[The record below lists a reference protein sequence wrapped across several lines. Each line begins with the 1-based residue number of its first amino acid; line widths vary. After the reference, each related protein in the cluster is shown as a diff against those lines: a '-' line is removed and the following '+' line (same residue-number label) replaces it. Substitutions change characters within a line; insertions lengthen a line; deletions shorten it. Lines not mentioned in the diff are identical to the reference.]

1 MALEDLEPQLPHF
14 TGSDPN
20 SWISQS
26 ELYFRFYSIYGDE
39 RFSYVIEVFED
50 EPFYWFNS
58 WFRSDDLTWN
68 DFTTAMLHR
77 FCSSSLKAVDTV
89 VELSPPPS
97 ALNVFDEMPATLDK
111 QDSLILQLR
120 DQIPQ
125 YPTDC
130 YDVLVPLNP
139 NFSMPY
145 IGESA
150 VDLSSSQFPTDS
162 ISQQVYLSTVNNI
175 DLGFTQANRLAV
187 APLIQFDSLPIITS
201 IDNSDVIH
209 EGYLDILLSQS
220 FVLVYSGPKFVISA
234 VSTNK
239 FQFGSFAMVTD
250 GLLSPFCDKVQ
261 LTDFGFDPGP
271 YFFNSLYSDRII
283 IMPNHIG
290 VDLFEFCASNLD
302 HHCHS
307 ASKLFVFNY
316 DSDSPD
322 PYTTLTSDSIQ
333 LGTSNVVFQFQT
345 HLPNSATNTFLPC
358 FVVSHSTRIFSS
370 VLSKFQENLTME
382 TSPIIKDIETLD
394 MALQRATT
402 LVASPR
408 YKSPPNKPME
418 KIIGYIGRS
427 IDLMLFASQD
437 VSMNGNENLGALQSN
452 MMTIV
457 QFRVTDPSHN
467 SDFLSV
473 DMNIIVVAESFSCS
487 SVEEVWYLKGGYV
500 ETSTF
505 EKFALHTSEILSDLS
520 CVGTKQARFDI
531 WLFMFISIKCEKMLR
546 MTSVEGSTHD
556 VVFEIGH
563 LILGSTS
570 VVITQTVHYFD
581 QPMGLFWNAHLAA
594 VYIFNQ
600 SHTFVQAS
608 KGIVKTRLVYWV
620 LKFLV
625 GDKRLSWKGGTAMII
640 RYYTMWLWIRS
651 RYSFSLA
658 TVDFLGDRLHPNSV
672 EWVGYCIPVAQRLLF
687 PSMLPLRHSLTS
699 NPFTFVQSATYTDV
713 RLALGTNTTSFC
725 LVYSTIR
732 AAALLHG
739 EATVFF
745 KSMMP
750 STSRILSIT
759 FWLGTTFWRRGGIWS
774 FNSNALL
781 TSYKQVVVGSIRLY
795 GCKGLML
802 IYVNKNCQELKEM
815 DMRFTY
821 YLIGLS
827 TYGSKCQIQ
836 PIMISH
842 SPRRLAY
849 LAKCIQKVK
858 YNHFQLESYWS
869 WALHTFGLLTFDPKF
884 YVDTTSKIDLSI
896 AKRAFHTLSKTE
908 NESILVHVMLSFEA
922 LYGHKPPDNLL
933 CLRHCILVAQQLEP
947 ATRFLLLNSNITFFP
962 AQIRKTTLTPPKKHA
977 HFHLADKVNLK
988 GGSNVMNRL
997 GPTRLVSPIRS
1008 TGFVNLT

>member
-1 MALEDLEPQLPHF
+1 MALEDLEPQLPRF
-14 TGSDPN
+14 TGSDPYL
-20 SWISQS
+20 WISQS

-58 WFRSDDLTWN
+58 WFRSDNLTWN

-77 FCSSSLKAVDTV
+77 FCSSTLKAVDTV
-89 VELSPPPS
+89 VELSPPLS
-97 ALNVFDEMPATLDK
+97 AHNVFDEMPATLDK

-125 YPTDC
+125 HHC

-139 NFSMPY
+139 NFSMPS
-145 IGESA
+145 IGESD

-162 ISQQVYLSTVNNI
+162 ISQQVYLSNVNHI

-187 APLIQFDSLPIITS
+187 APLIQFDSSPIITS
-201 IDNSDVIH
+201 IDNSHVIH
-209 EGYLDILLSQS
+209 EGCHDILLSQS
-220 FVLVYSGPKFVISA
+220 FVLVYSGPKFIISA
-234 VSTNK
+234 VSTNQ
-239 FQFGSFAMVTD
+239 FQFGSSVMVTD

-271 YFFNSLYSDRII
+271 YFFSTLYSNRII

-307 ASKLFVFNY
+307 ASKLF
-316 DSDSPD
+316 
-322 PYTTLTSDSIQ
+322 
-333 LGTSNVVFQFQT
+333 
-345 HLPNSATNTFLPC
+345 A
-358 FVVSHSTRIFSS
+358 SH
-370 VLSKFQENLTME
+370 
-382 TSPIIKDIETLD
+382 
-394 MALQRATT
+394 
-402 LVASPR
+402 
-408 YKSPPNKPME
+408 
-418 KIIGYIGRS
+418 
-427 IDLMLFASQD
+427 D
-437 VSMNGNENLGALQSN
+437 VSVNSNKILGALQRKMISVVPFYVGPSN
-452 MMTIV
+452 K
-457 QFRVTDPSHN
+457 

-546 MTSVEGSTHD
+546 KTIVEGSTHD

-600 SHTFVQAS
+600 SHTVVQAS
-608 KGIVKTRLVYWV
+608 KSIVKTRLVYWV

-625 GDKRLSWKGGTAMII
+625 GDKRLSWKGGTTMII

-651 RYSFSLA
+651 RYSFSSA
-658 TVDFLGDRLHPNSV
+658 AVDFLGDRLHPNSV
-672 EWVGYCIPVAQRLLF
+672 EWVSYCIPVAQRLLF
-687 PSMLPLRHSLTS
+687 PSMLPLKHSLTS
-699 NPFTFVQSATYTDV
+699 NPFTSVQSATYMDV
-713 RLALGTNTTSFC
+713 RLALGTNTTCFC
-725 LVYSTIR
+725 LLYSTIR
-732 AAALLHG
+732 AAALPHG

-745 KSMMP
+745 ESMIP
-750 STSRILSIT
+750 STSRIVSIA
-759 FWLGTTFWRRGGIWS
+759 FWLGTTFWRGGGIWS
-774 FNSNALL
+774 FISNALL
-781 TSYKQVVVGSIRLY
+781 TSYKQVVVGSICLY
-795 GCKGLML
+795 GYKGLML

-815 DMRFTY
+815 DIRFTY

-827 TYGSKCQIQ
+827 TYGK
-836 PIMISH
+836 
-842 SPRRLAY
+842 
-849 LAKCIQKVK
+849 
-858 YNHFQLESYWS
+858 SYWS

-896 AKRAFHTLSKTE
+896 AKRVFHTLSKTE

-947 ATRFLLLNSNITFFP
+947 ATRFLLLNSNITIFR
-962 AQIRKTTLTPPKKHA
+962 AQIRKTTLNPPKKHA